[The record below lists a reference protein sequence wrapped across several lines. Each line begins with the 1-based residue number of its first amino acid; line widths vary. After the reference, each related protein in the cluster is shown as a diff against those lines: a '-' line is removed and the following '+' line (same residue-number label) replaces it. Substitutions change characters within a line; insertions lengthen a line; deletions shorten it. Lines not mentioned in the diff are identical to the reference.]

1 MICLT
6 QIFDRKFWRCA
17 VALLGIAVA
26 WGLAVA
32 PAQAADYPIKPV
44 TIVCW
49 SKPGS
54 PVDVFARKLAQ
65 LLEKEFGQ
73 PFVVETKAGGSGV
86 VAVNYLLSRPADGYT
101 IMTNTATLT
110 TLFSEK
116 GVKFKAAD
124 LQMIARL
131 QVDPFGLLVPAASPL
146 KTIDDMLKQAKAN
159 PGKIKVGGPFAM
171 SAHRVAFEKFMDAA
185 GIDTT
190 WVPFEGGGPV
200 LTAVA
205 GAHVDVGHTNPGN
218 AKAQI
223 AAGKVRVLA
232 VSTDQRHPDF
242 PDAPTYKE
250 KGINVVAAQWRGV
263 MAKAGTPKPVVDR
276 LSVAIQKI
284 RQTEEWKAFLKQVGQ
299 LDGYLDPAAFTNT
312 VLTETKE
319 IEQVKKKLGL

>member
-1 MICLT
+1 MIGLS
-6 QIFDRKFWRCA
+6 QNWKQSVRYCA
-17 VALLGIAVA
+17 ALLLGIAAA
-26 WGLAVA
+26 WVIAIA
-32 PAQAADYPIKPV
+32 PAGAAAYPEKPV
-44 TIVCW
+44 TILCW

-65 LLEKEFGQ
+65 LLEKELGQ

-110 TLFSEK
+110 TLFSEV
-116 GVKFKAAD
+116 GVKFKPTD

-159 PGKIKVGGPFAM
+159 PGGVKVGGPFAM
-171 SAHRVAFEKFMDAA
+171 SAHRVAFEKFSEAA
-185 GIDTT
+185 GIDAT
-190 WVPFEGGGPV
+190 WVPFEGGGPT
-200 LTAVA
+200 LTAVV
-205 GAHVDVGHTNPGN
+205 GGHVDVGHTNPGN

-263 MAKAGTPKPVVDR
+263 MAKAGTPKPVVER
-276 LSVAIQKI
+276 LSAAIQKI

-299 LDGYLDPAAFTNT
+299 LDGYEDPVQFTNT
-312 VLTETKE
+312 VVTETRD
-319 IEQVKKKLGL
+319 IAQVKKKLGL

>member
-1 MICLT
+1 MISLT
-6 QIFDRKFWRCA
+6 QIFNRSMRRCIA
-17 VALLGIAVA
+17 VLLGITAA

-32 PAQAADYPIKPV
+32 PAPAADYPVKPV

-65 LLEKEFGQ
+65 LLEKELGQ

-110 TLFSEK
+110 TLFSER
-116 GVKFKAAD
+116 GVKFKPGD

-131 QVDPFGLLVPAASPL
+131 QVDPFGLLVPAGSPFR
-146 KTIDDMLKQAKAN
+146 TIDDMLKQAKAN
-159 PGKIKVGGPFAM
+159 PGKVKVGGPFAM

-218 AKAQI
+218 AKAQV
-223 AAGKVRVLA
+223 AAGRIRVLA
-232 VSTDQRHPDF
+232 VSTEQRHPDF
-242 PDAPTYKE
+242 PDVPTYKE

-284 RQTEEWKAFLKQVGQ
+284 HETEEWKAFLKQVGQ
-299 LDGYLDPAAFTNT
+299 LDGYQDPVTFTNT
-312 VLTETKE
+312 VLTETKD